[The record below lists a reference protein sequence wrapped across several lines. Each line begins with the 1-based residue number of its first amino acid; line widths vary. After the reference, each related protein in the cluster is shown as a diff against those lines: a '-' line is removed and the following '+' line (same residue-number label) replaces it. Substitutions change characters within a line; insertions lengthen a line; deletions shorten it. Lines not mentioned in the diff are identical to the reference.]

1 MFTLAR
7 NTVNLHENPCDF
19 LEEMP
24 IANGERILYDNTT
37 VTNRTGV
44 LHKGDRNDTHEF
56 EL

>member
-1 MFTLAR
+1 MFTPAR

-24 IANGERILYDNTT
+24 IANGEHILYDNTT
-37 VTNRTGV
+37 VTKRTGV
-44 LHKGDRNDTHEF
+44 LHKGDINETHEL